1 MDRDRR
7 SNAVWDR
14 RFLALARH
22 VAGWS
27 KDPSTKVGA
36 VIVRPDRTVASMG
49 YNGFPRGTQ
58 DTAERLADR
67 GVKLELTVHAEIN
80 ALAFAQEP
88 LRLCTLYVWPLPPCI
103 RCATSIIQHNLV
115 RVVAPEP
122 EIHSQWWVSNFQAR
136 DLLVEARVQVDW
148 IPHRSWS
155 VGDDE

>member
-7 SNAVWDR
+7 PNAVWDR

-49 YNGFPRGTQ
+49 YNGFPRQVQ
-58 DTAERLADR
+58 DTPERLEDR

-88 LRLCTLYVWPLPPCI
+88 LRFCTLYVWPLPPCI
-103 RCATSIIQHNLV
+103 RCATSIIQHNIT
-115 RVVAPEP
+115 RVVSPEP

-136 DLLVEARVQVDW
+136 DLLTEAGVQVDW
-148 IPHRSWS
+148 IPTRNWS
-155 VGDDE
+155 VGDAE